1 MPLDNPWA
9 SVLGMVIV
17 VAVVIVLSYLF
28 TRYIVGGSWARAT
41 GFPRKNEGLSVLVQT
56 PIGKDQRLAV
66 VQAGGRYFLV
76 GITPQN
82 ISMLAELTE
91 EESAAWMEKTD
102 GQGSAQQGV
111 PFRQAFMDALQR
123 GKKR

>member
-1 MPLDNPWA
+1 M
-9 SVLGMVIV
+9 LGMVV
-17 VAVVIVLSYLF
+17 AVAVVIALAYFF
-28 TRYIVGGSWARAT
+28 TRYIVGGSWARAA

-91 EESAAWMEKTD
+91 EESAAWVEKTD
-102 GQGSAQQGV
+102 GQGSVQQGV

>member
-1 MPLDNPWA
+1 MNNPWM
-9 SVLGMVIV
+9 SLLGMVVV
-17 VAVVIVLSYLF
+17 VAVVILLAYFF
-28 TRYIVGGSWARAT
+28 TRYIVGGSWAGAA
-41 GFPRKNEGLSVLVQT
+41 GFPRKSEGLSVLVQT

-66 VQAGGRYFLV
+66 VQAGDRYFLV

-91 EESAAWMEKTD
+91 EESSAWLENRT
-102 GQGSAQQGV
+102 GQGAAQQGV
-111 PFRQAFMDALQR
+111 PFRQAFMDVLQR